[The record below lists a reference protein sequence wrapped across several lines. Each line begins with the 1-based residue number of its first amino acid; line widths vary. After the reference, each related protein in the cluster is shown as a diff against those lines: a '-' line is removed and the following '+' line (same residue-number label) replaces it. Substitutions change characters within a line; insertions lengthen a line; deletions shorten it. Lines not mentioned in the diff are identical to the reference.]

1 MVKASKK
8 SYIFCAVAIVIILI
22 GSKLS
27 KAIDTN
33 LGTVKTERLYLTND
47 NGYTVSAKLYIP
59 DTAEKETPAPAM
71 IICPGGDNPSDLSTP
86 WASELAR
93 RGFVVALADYTGCG
107 DTEVDGESQYW
118 TNNGAMELD
127 TIYDYLASRPFV
139 DDSQIGVAGHSMGS
153 LYSYR
158 LSTKRPVSLVI
169 SDVLYTDALP
179 EYDFN
184 FVQISATHDEGLLAR
199 LENFED
205 IFSDKFLTDLFGTDK
220 IEPGKLYGSWEEN
233 NARIFYTLNQTHAD
247 DLYSKNMIQLIN
259 DSAMKSMDAPDPLP
273 VKDMIYGWNYAAMFL
288 ILAGIVILLFS
299 TASILLDC
307 GMFCSLKLSAPKVTA
322 GFEYKS
328 KGWWISAVILTLI
341 PVIFFFPGT
350 ATGNKMQ
357 STSLFQLGTT
367 PNGYLI
373 WSLFAACGM
382 LIFFLIYH
390 FRFGKKLKCS
400 AASYGLATSEEGRFS
415 IGYII
420 RSAIF
425 ALILFMLGY
434 YVIMLVYRYA
444 NTDVHTLTASFRLL
458 NGSKCATL
466 PWYFIGMLPYFAL
479 VMLAGSI
486 LKFDGDVSKGKK
498 MVKSIILGS
507 VIGLVGMLVLFIFHE
522 VTLRLDGPFYTENF
536 AHFYLLLLSN
546 MIPQFTVASA
556 LAIFIKRKTNS
567 IIPGI
572 FIGGALI
579 AYGLVSSNSIAMII

>member
-8 SYIFCAVAIVIILI
+8 SYIFCAVAIVLILI
-22 GSKLS
+22 GSIFS

-33 LGTVKTERLYLTND
+33 FGTVKTERLYLTND

-93 RGFVVALADYTGCG
+93 RGFIVALADYTGCG

-179 EYDFN
+179 EYDFD

-273 VKDMIYGWNYAAMFL
+273 VEDMIYGWNYAAMFL

-307 GMFCSLKLSAPKVTA
+307 GMFRSLKLSAPKVTA

-382 LIFFLIYH
+382 L
-390 FRFGKKLKCS
+390 
-400 AASYGLATSEEGRFS
+400 
-415 IGYII
+415 
-420 RSAIF
+420 
-425 ALILFMLGY
+425 
-434 YVIMLVYRYA
+434 
-444 NTDVHTLTASFRLL
+444 
-458 NGSKCATL
+458 
-466 PWYFIGMLPYFAL
+466 PYFAL
-479 VMLAGSI
+479 VMLAGSV

>member
-1 MVKASKK
+1 
-8 SYIFCAVAIVIILI
+8 
-22 GSKLS
+22 
-27 KAIDTN
+27 
-33 LGTVKTERLYLTND
+33 
-47 NGYTVSAKLYIP
+47 
-59 DTAEKETPAPAM
+59 
-71 IICPGGDNPSDLSTP
+71 
-86 WASELAR
+86 
-93 RGFVVALADYTGCG
+93 
-107 DTEVDGESQYW
+107 
-118 TNNGAMELD
+118 
-127 TIYDYLASRPFV
+127 
-139 DDSQIGVAGHSMGS
+139 
-153 LYSYR
+153 
-158 LSTKRPVSLVI
+158 
-169 SDVLYTDALP
+169 
-179 EYDFN
+179 
-184 FVQISATHDEGLLAR
+184 
-199 LENFED
+199 
-205 IFSDKFLTDLFGTDK
+205 
-220 IEPGKLYGSWEEN
+220 
-233 NARIFYTLNQTHAD
+233 
-247 DLYSKNMIQLIN
+247 MIQLIN

-273 VKDMIYGWNYAAMFL
+273 VEDMIYGWNYAAMFL
-288 ILAGIVILLFS
+288 ILAGIVILWFS

-307 GMFCSLKLSAPKVTA
+307 GMFRSLKLSAPKVTA

-382 LIFFLIYH
+382 L
-390 FRFGKKLKCS
+390 
-400 AASYGLATSEEGRFS
+400 
-415 IGYII
+415 
-420 RSAIF
+420 
-425 ALILFMLGY
+425 
-434 YVIMLVYRYA
+434 
-444 NTDVHTLTASFRLL
+444 
-458 NGSKCATL
+458 
-466 PWYFIGMLPYFAL
+466 PYFAL
-479 VMLAGSI
+479 VMLAGSV

-507 VIGLVGMLVLFIFHE
+507 VIGLVGMLVLLIFHE